1 MPPPTHEHLSRAQR
15 LLDAPRGRHE
25 DNIRQDIGRL
35 LDALQIDNRIT
46 YRTPGGDA
54 DLYLPRRRILIE
66 TKSDGLATDPHRP
79 QPGYD
84 NETPFQQLERYLLS
98 ELDDERSRLPLEDH
112 PEQRWTGILTD
123 GRIWHV
129 WHYDHAAGA
138 VVQHR
143 LNAFRPFNAEEL
155 LRELLPI
162 FNVDPVGKP
171 WIPSNP
177 LDIFQPSHDRLRDI
191 YDRLGG
197 RNQAETETKQQLW
210 LEMLRTSSMEPE
222 NEAGRHRL
230 FVTHSFLVALARG
243 VIHTLAT
250 PTATPDPRA
259 ILGDG
264 FVSWTLATDRGRQW
278 AASLLEQIHR
288 YEWRRQRGD
297 VLRPLYER
305 FVPEDDRKAFG
316 EYYTPDWLAELIV
329 EHTLDDA
336 WCCRS
341 INQALAA
348 IRDNTELSGVGVLDP
363 ACGSGTFLYFA
374 AQRLL
379 RSPLLS
385 DHSPAR
391 KAAVVARLV
400 NGIDVHPVAAEISRA
415 TLLRA
420 LPAEPPDGKASIR
433 VYEGD
438 SLLVNADDETSL
450 FRPTNGEIR
459 ITTPKGVEI
468 LLPRSFI
475 EQPSFADNL
484 RRLVLAAQQGST
496 LPTDIVNSLPDKD
509 QQAIR
514 HCHSTFIDIIRREGN
529 SVWTWYIANT
539 TGPIRLKE
547 QKVDRIVAN
556 PPWVSMA
563 DIQVESRK
571 RVLERFAQQDMSLWT
586 GGRDAPHFDI
596 AQLFLKRT
604 RELYL
609 HDPSADPAA
618 WIVKKSALRGRGWTR
633 FRQWHA
639 DTLAQSIDFEAVQP
653 FGGGDARRCCL
664 LFDHR
669 KATGLVPDDPHAIIT
684 QPTGS
689 RPTTHTSLQEALSLL
704 AFLPA
709 PRPFPHQPSAFVG
722 RNRNPLFREGAT
734 VTPKVLT
741 IVRSTAPAGA
751 GYRTVTTTRSRNE
764 PWDDID
770 SQIGDVPVR
779 WLRALITSNELLPF
793 AIRPSLQTAIIPT
806 DENGKLDTHGATDNK
821 FWADLDALYRE
832 LRGQGRNT
840 PRTLIDRI
848 DYGRALSN
856 QPPSPGKRPTVVLQP
871 ASGDIM
877 RGARVPPGT
886 AILQD
891 TIHYFQAR
899 TSDEAAY
906 LVTLLNAPCLTR
918 AFAESRTSGRHFKN
932 NPWRAIPIPRY
943 DRTDPTH
950 RRLATLCKRAER
962 AAASWI
968 SSAPIP
974 HGQVAAST
982 RIRQLLTE
990 AQIHFSIDEAAR
1002 HLLPD
1007 HANTRRTP

>member
-1 MPPPTHEHLSRAQR
+1 MPQPSQEQLSRAQR
-15 LLDAPRGRHE
+15 LLDAPRNRHE

-35 LDALQIDNRIT
+35 LDVLQIDNRIT
-46 YRTPGGDA
+46 YKTPGGDA
-54 DLYLPRRRILIE
+54 DLYLPRRRIVIE
-66 TKSDGLATDPHRP
+66 TKSDGLATYPHRP
-79 QPGYD
+79 QTGYD
-84 NETPFQQLERYLLS
+84 DETPFQQLERYLLS
-98 ELDDERSRLPLEDH
+98 ELEDERGRLPLDDH
-112 PEQRWTGILTD
+112 PDQRWTGILTD
-123 GRIWHV
+123 GRIWHA

-138 VVQHR
+138 VAQHR
-143 LNAFRPFNAEEL
+143 LHAFRPLNAEEL

-162 FNVDPVGKP
+162 LNVEPVGKP
-171 WIPSNP
+171 WIPPNP
-177 LDIFQPSHDRLRDI
+177 LEIFQPSHDRLRDI
-191 YDRLGG
+191 YDQLAG
-197 RNQAETETKQQLW
+197 RNLAETATKKQLW

-243 VIHTLAT
+243 VIHTLST
-250 PTATPDPRA
+250 PTVAPDPRA

-264 FVSWTLATDRGRQW
+264 FVSWTLATGRGRQW
-278 AASLLEQIHR
+278 ATALLEQIHR

-305 FVPEDDRKAFG
+305 FVHQDDRKAFG
-316 EYYTPDWLAELIV
+316 EYYTPDWLAELVV
-329 EHTLDDA
+329 EHVLDDA
-336 WCCRS
+336 WCRRS
-341 INQALAA
+341 IDQALGA
-348 IRDNTELSGVGVLDP
+348 IRNNADLSGVGVLDP

-379 RSPLLS
+379 RSPLLAE
-385 DHSPAR
+385 HSAAR

-459 ITTPKGVEI
+459 ITTPKGGEV

-484 RRLVLAAQQGST
+484 RRLIAASAQDQA
-496 LPTDIVNSLPDKD
+496 LPTDILETVPANDRS
-509 QQAIR
+509 AIQR
-514 HCHSTFIDIIRREGN
+514 CHATFIEIIRREGN

-539 TGPIRLKE
+539 TGPIRLTE

-571 RVLERFAQQDMSLWT
+571 RALERFAQHDMDLWT

-596 AQLFLKRT
+596 AQLFLKRA

-609 HDPSADPAA
+609 HDPSRDPAA

-639 DTLAQSIDFEAVQP
+639 STLAQSIDFEAVQP
-653 FGGGDARRCCL
+653 FGGGDARRCCVL
-664 LFDHR
+664 LDNR
-669 KATGLVPDDPHAIIT
+669 KTAGLVPDDPDRIIV
-684 QPTGS
+684 QPVDS
-689 RPTTHTSLQEALSLL
+689 RPTTHTGLQDALRLL
-704 AFLPA
+704 VFQPA
-709 PRPFPHQPSAFVG
+709 PTPFPHQPSAFVDG
-722 RNRNPLFREGAT
+722 SHNPLFREGAT

-741 IVRSTAPAGA
+741 VVQSIAPSDSGKRS
-751 GYRTVTTTRSRNE
+751 VTTTRSTHD
-764 PWDDID
+764 PWSELDP
-770 SQIGDVPVR
+770 QTGEVLER
-779 WLRALITSNELLPF
+779 WLRDLLTSRELLPF

-806 DENGKLDTHGATDNK
+806 DENGRLDAAPATDNA
-821 FWADLDALYRE
+821 FWNDLDAIYRE

-840 PRTLIDRI
+840 PPTLLDRI
-848 DYGRALSN
+848 DYNHALSG
-856 QPPSPGKRPTVVLQP
+856 QPHRVGKRSTVVLHP

-877 RGARVPPGT
+877 RAARVPPGT

-899 TSDEAAY
+899 TSDEAAF
-906 LVTLLNAPCLTR
+906 LVALLNAPCLTR

-943 DRTDPTH
+943 DRAVALH
-950 RRLATLCKRAER
+950 RSLATLCKRAER
-962 AAASWI
+962 ATAAWLASTP
-968 SSAPIP
+968 STL
-974 HGQVAAST
+974 GQVATST
-982 RIRQLLTE
+982 RIRQMLAETRQL
-990 AQIHFSIDEAAR
+990 HSIDIAAR
-1002 HLLPD
+1002 ALLPNHTTHD
-1007 HANTRRTP
+1007 